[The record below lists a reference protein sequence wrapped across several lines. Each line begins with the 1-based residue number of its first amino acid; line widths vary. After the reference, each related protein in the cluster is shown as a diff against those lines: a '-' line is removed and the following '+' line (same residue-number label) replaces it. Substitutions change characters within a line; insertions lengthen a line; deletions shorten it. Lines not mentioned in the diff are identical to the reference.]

1 VYCSANAKSVPATH
15 WARTALVRSVDEP
28 STALVGHHSSLIN
41 LSITVSI
48 DWVDPAANTGII
60 VPMLHER
67 IKEGNVN
74 TGAGVDSRVATLTSK
89 FAIPA
94 FVTYIFTTI
103 SLILFAISI
112 I

>member
-1 VYCSANAKSVPATH
+1 
-15 WARTALVRSVDEP
+15 
-28 STALVGHHSSLIN
+28 
-41 LSITVSI
+41 
-48 DWVDPAANTGII
+48 
-60 VPMLHER
+60 MLHER

-94 FVTYIFTTI
+94 FVTDIFTTI